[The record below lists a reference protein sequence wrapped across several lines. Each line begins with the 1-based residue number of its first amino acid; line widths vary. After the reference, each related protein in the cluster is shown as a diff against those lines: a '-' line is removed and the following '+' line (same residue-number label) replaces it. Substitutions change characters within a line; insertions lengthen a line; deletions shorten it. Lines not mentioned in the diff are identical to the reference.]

1 MRVSGQHVGN
11 TEEVGGRGPH
21 RHQHIHI
28 GAAIAQGR
36 VGTAVKRPAGD
47 ELYRRCQYQLYGG
60 VHKKLADTGHNPQRM
75 QQHCQQQRQGQQRR
89 QQQS

>member
-1 MRVSGQHVGN
+1 M
-11 TEEVGGRGPH
+11 TESTKTSQVALVTGASRG
-21 RHQHIHI
+21 I

-75 QQHCQQQRQGQQRR
+75 QQHRQQQRQGQQRR